1 MLLVILRD
9 ETHKMQFFLKISP
22 SHGVRRSVRS
32 EKSCLIPKRADSAHD
47 VARRQSAAIFRL
59 GLMRNSRC
67 QVRLGLSVWLKSENR
82 SNRGDFI
89 MDVKKDN
96 AMYMHI
102 AQIASERSYA
112 VRLKVG
118 CVIVKN
124 NAIISIGWNGMP
136 TGYDNCC
143 EMQVDGK
150 LVTRPEV
157 QHAEL
162 NAISKLAFNGF
173 SSRGASIFIT
183 HSPCIHCALLIQ
195 KCGIEHVYYHEIYRD
210 DSGIRFLQHAGIDVE
225 QL

>member
-1 MLLVILRD
+1 MSQDVNRLRFSGWGLCVIRGG
-9 ETHKMQFFLKISP
+9 P
-22 SHGVRRSVRS
+22 AGPGAR
-32 EKSCLIPKRADSAHD
+32 
-47 VARRQSAAIFRL
+47 VAKTPPTGQT
-59 GLMRNSRC
+59 G
-67 QVRLGLSVWLKSENR
+67 G
-82 SNRGDFI
+82 GDFI

>member
-1 MLLVILRD
+1 MLNTKARGFGPRCRKTSIGCDFQV
-9 ETHKMQFFLKISP
+9 
-22 SHGVRRSVRS
+22 GVYASFSVS
-32 EKSCLIPKRADSAHD
+32 GASRA
-47 VARRQSAAIFRL
+47 L
-59 GLMRNSRC
+59 GLAKIRE
-67 QVRLGLSVWLKSENR
+67 SVKSG
-82 SNRGDFI
+82 GDFI

>member
-1 MLLVILRD
+1 MEGLILTILLSGKTFHCRI
-9 ETHKMQFFLKISP
+9 E
-22 SHGVRRSVRS
+22 RRRYRFWLESLQL
-32 EKSCLIPKRADSAHD
+32 EI
-47 VARRQSAAIFRL
+47 RRFA
-59 GLMRNSRC
+59 
-67 QVRLGLSVWLKSENR
+67 
-82 SNRGDFI
+82 

-102 AQIASERSYA
+102 AQIASQRSYA

-143 EMQVDGK
+143 ETEVDGK

-162 NAISKLAFNGF
+162 NAISKLAYNGF
-173 SSRGASIFIT
+173 SSCGASIFIT

-210 DSGIRFLQHAGIDVE
+210 DSGIRFLKRAGIDVQ